1 MITRPRINLL
11 LLSVVCCSLLL
22 ICACGE
28 KRQIRQTLR
37 KFNTTTIVFPERM
50 KVIQNGKDS
59 MSPVPEGLKY
69 VIYIPPEE
77 CSTCSIGHMPEY
89 APVFSLG
96 DTLGFSTVIILSP
109 SPESRRD
116 VDHLLHLKRFDFPVW
131 LDADFAFRDTNPAIP
146 ESRRFHCF
154 LISSKGNPIF
164 TGDLR
169 RPYMQSL
176 LKGFFRDSS
185 INRDL

>member
-69 VIYIPPEE
+69 VIFIPPEE
-77 CSTCSIGHMPEY
+77 CSTCSIGHM
-89 APVFSLG
+89 
-96 DTLGFSTVIILSP
+96 
-109 SPESRRD
+109 
-116 VDHLLHLKRFDFPVW
+116 
-131 LDADFAFRDTNPAIP
+131 P

-176 LKGFFRDSS
+176 LKGFFRDSR
-185 INRDL
+185 INCDL